1 LFNSSAS
8 WRIKKFKNYAKRKEK
23 KKEQNGYP
31 QAQEAFEKEQTQ
43 EEVIRLLSDCSCS
56 SYTHFHFLHF
66 NY

>member
-43 EEVIRLLSDCSCS
+43 EEVIRLLSDYSCRAIHIS
-56 SYTHFHFLHF
+56 FFLHF
-66 NY
+66 